1 MMLFEDNVKLVE
13 KIVNRMN
20 YGFISKD
27 DLMQAGLMGLFNAAQ
42 KYNPDLGV
50 KFNTFATYYIIGE
63 IKKELRENQLI
74 KLNRE
79 LYRIIREIKKNE
91 NFSPEDIAE
100 RLNVT
105 RENVL
110 LAYNYLYDIVS
121 LNQSRSK
128 DDDKDR
134 EMLEEIPAQVRRTQI
149 DEAVD
154 CLKGI
159 DREIIILRYF
169 KNYTQTEI
177 AKMKNESQSKISRIE
192 SRALGKIRSYLLGK
206 CI

>member
-1 MMLFEDNVKLVE
+1 MMLFEKNLELVE

-20 YGFISKD
+20 YGFISKE
-27 DLMQAGLMGLFNAAQ
+27 DLKQAGLMGLFNAAQ
-42 KYNPDLGV
+42 KYNPNLGV
-50 KFNTFATYYIIGE
+50 KFNTYATYYIIGE
-63 IKKELRENQLI
+63 IKKELRDNQLI

-91 NFSPEDIAE
+91 HFSSEEIAK

-105 RENVL
+105 RENVI

-128 DDDKDR
+128 NEDKER
-134 EMLEEIPAQVRRTQI
+134 ELLEEIPAQLRRTQI

-154 CLKGI
+154 CLQGI
-159 DREIIILRYF
+159 DQEIIILRYF

-192 SRALGKIRSYLLGK
+192 SRALEKIRSYLLGK
-206 CI
+206 GI